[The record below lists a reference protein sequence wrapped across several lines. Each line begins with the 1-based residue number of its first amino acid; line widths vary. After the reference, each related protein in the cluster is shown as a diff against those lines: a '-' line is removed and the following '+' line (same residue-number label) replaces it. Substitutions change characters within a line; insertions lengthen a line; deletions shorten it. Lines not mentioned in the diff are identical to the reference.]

1 MRLSWKLGT
10 VAGIGLFVHWTF
22 LILIAW
28 IVAAHL
34 LEGRSLAVAAEGVLF
49 VVAIFACVVLHE
61 LGHALTARRYNIR
74 TRDIILLPIGG
85 VARLERIPEDPRQE
99 FWVALAGPAVSLA
112 LAFALFVMVRLL
124 VGLTALSQVA
134 VVGGHFLAKLMWVNV
149 ALVGFNLLPAFPMDG
164 GRVLRAGL
172 AQRMEYSRATQI
184 AAGIGQGLAIV
195 FGFLGLF
202 LNPFLLFIA
211 LFVYLGAQAE
221 AQFVKMRT
229 SFRGFAVRDVMMT
242 RFRTLA
248 EQDTVSRAAAELL
261 AGDQQ
266 DFPVL
271 NDHKVIGMLP
281 RSDLIRTL
289 AKGRDVRIA
298 DVMRRDCG
306 CVTDADSLESTY
318 QRMKESGCSTLPVV
332 RGGELIGMI
341 SLENIGEWTMIQD
354 ALQHGKVP
362 TARKLSLVTG
372 AGSPPPLASSHVPR

>member
-1 MRLSWKLGT
+1 MKLSWKLGT

-28 IVAAHL
+28 VVLAHL
-34 LEGRSLAVAAEGVLF
+34 VEGRSLTMAAEGVVF

-112 LAFALFVMVRLL
+112 LAAGLFVVVRLL
-124 VGLTALSQVA
+124 VGLSALSEVA
-134 VVGGHFLAKLMWVNV
+134 LVGGHFVAKLMWVNV
-149 ALVGFNLLPAFPMDG
+149 ALVAFNLLPAFPMDG
-164 GRVLRAGL
+164 GRVLRAAL
-172 AQRMEYSRATQI
+172 ARRMEYSRATQI
-184 AAGIGQGLAIV
+184 AANTGQGMAIV

-221 AQFVKMRT
+221 AQFVKVRT
-229 SFRGFAVRDVMMT
+229 SFRGFAVRDAMMT
-242 RFRTLA
+242 RFRALA
-248 EQDTVSRAAAELL
+248 EQDTVSRAADELL

-266 DFPVL
+266 DFPVVH
-271 NDHKVIGMLP
+271 DHTVLGMLP

-289 AKGRDVRIA
+289 AKGEDVRIGE
-298 DVMRRDCG
+298 VMRRDCG
-306 CVTDADSLESTY
+306 CVDDADSLESTY
-318 QRMKESGCSTLPVV
+318 RRMKETGCRTLPVV

-341 SLENIGEWTMIQD
+341 SLENIGEWMMIQK
-354 ALQHGKVP
+354 ALHQQNNVP
-362 TARKLSLVTG
+362 TARK
-372 AGSPPPLASSHVPR
+372 AGVLTHAG